1 MPLILLGLI
10 VAAGLLAYM
19 YFSGQSEKS
28 SKPHSEEQPPREES
42 DSSSIIYLPDDI
54 EGEKQKRHV
63 KTGK

>member
-1 MPLILLGLI
+1 MPLIFLGLI

-19 YFSGQSEKS
+19 YFSGQSGKS
-28 SKPHSEEQPPREES
+28 SKPDSEEHSSQKKT
-42 DSSSIIYLPDDI
+42 DSSSVIYLPDDI